1 MTERTSTDWDRDQ
14 AERLDRADRAGRID
28 RGGRGGREVS
38 GWAVG
43 GAVFAA
49 VLMMIT
55 GLFHVFAGL
64 TAIIKDQFFVSTPNY
79 LLTFDVTWWGWIHL
93 GLGALLLVAG
103 YFVLRGNVW
112 ARAFGI
118 LIASLSAIG
127 NFLFIPHYPFWSLLM
142 IGIDVFVIWAL
153 ATYGSRRAP
162 AY

>member
-1 MTERTSTDWDRDQ
+1 MTERTSTDFDRDQ
-14 AERLDRADRAGRID
+14 AERLDRRDRMD
-28 RGGRGGREVS
+28 RGGRAGREVS

-55 GLFHVFAGL
+55 GLFHVFEGL

-79 LLTFDVTWWGWIHL
+79 LLTFNVTWWGWIHL
-93 GLGALLLVAG
+93 SVGALLLVAG

-118 LIASLSAIG
+118 FIVAISAIA
-127 NFLFIPHYPFWSLLM
+127 NFLFLPHYPLWSLLM

-153 ATYGSRRAP
+153 ATYGSRRAT